1 MGSSDHPFVAIEET
15 FKRSVA
21 ALDRAGIP
29 YLLGGSLAIW
39 AHGGPETRN
48 DLDYMLKAE
57 DSEAALSALEGAGM
71 RAERPSE
78 NWLLKAWDGDVLVD
92 LIHHP
97 IGLEITDEVI
107 ARGIELDVAA
117 MRVRVMAL
125 EDVMVS
131 KLLALGE
138 HALDF
143 ESSLQFLRALRE
155 KIDVGAVRARTS
167 DSPYARAFFAL
178 AEELGVVGSR
188 RPPAHA
194 HPRVR
199 VVD

>member
-1 MGSSDHPFVAIEET
+1 MGDSDHPFAAIEET

-21 ALDRAGIP
+21 ALDGAGIP
-29 YLLGGSLAIW
+29 YLLGGSLAVW

-48 DLDYMLKAE
+48 DLDFMLKAE
-57 DSEAALSALEGAGM
+57 DAEAALEALEAAGM
-71 RAERPSE
+71 RPERPAES
-78 NWLLKAWDGDVLVD
+78 WLLKAWDGGVLVD

-117 MRVRVMAL
+117 MRVRVMAV

-155 KIDVGAVRARTS
+155 KVDVAAVRARTAA
-167 DSPYARAFFAL
+167 SPYARAFLFL
-178 AEELGVVGSR
+178 AEELGIIGSR
-188 RPPAHA
+188 RPADRA

-199 VVD
+199 VVN